1 MTERSNQRGGFA
13 STIFTSVTLPFSSIN
28 RRATTLPLE
37 IPLRSASRGYSG
49 WTREIGTIPRR
60 TAGFGGAGGAGGATT
75 GGASTGGS
83 GGGVGVTAAMAGSG
97 EIAGGGVSGGGV
109 GVCCGGGG

>member
-75 GGASTGGS
+75 GGAITGGS
-83 GGGVGVTAAMAGSG
+83 GGG
-97 EIAGGGVSGGGV
+97 GGGPAGITGSDHILGDRMSGGGN
-109 GVCCGGGG
+109 

>member
-75 GGASTGGS
+75 GGGVTGGP
-83 GGGVGVTAAMAGSG
+83 
-97 EIAGGGVSGGGV
+97 
-109 GVCCGGGG
+109 GGGGGGPPARAGPAAIVGGRLF